1 MEKDIS
7 PNETVENLE
16 ILISL
21 NYGEMDTCKLV
32 YNNQTL
38 KNKDAKLREVFPYVE
53 TKEGEPE
60 TVYEVKVAKKGDL
73 DAFGDITQR
82 ISNLYQSNPLI
93 VGGVI
98 VAIIFFILFLIGSSS

>member
-32 YNNQTL
+32 YNNQPL
-38 KNKDAKLREVFPYVE
+38 KNRDAKLREVFPYVE
-53 TKEGEPE
+53 KKEGETE
-60 TVYEVKVAKKGDL
+60 TVFEVKVVKKGDL
-73 DAFGDITQR
+73 DVFSDI
-82 ISNLYQSNPLI
+82 
-93 VGGVI
+93 
-98 VAIIFFILFLIGSSS
+98 F